1 MNGQIG
7 CVFKIFFYYAIL
19 SFMNSTIA
27 IDIGASRMRAGSYT
41 TKSREPIQYNQIPT
55 RSEGMPIEDRLVN
68 LIESVWPEDYEV
80 KSIAAAC
87 PGPLD
92 PINGIIVEPPN
103 IPEWRYF
110 PIQEFLQSTF
120 NIPTAINNDA
130 NLAAYGEW
138 TFGAGKGHS
147 NLIYLTISTGIGGGI
162 IIDNKLLSGVAGYA
176 GEVGHMTI
184 NPQGPVCSCGKVGH
198 LEAIAS
204 GPSIVRWIKSRLED
218 ESLQEHFP
226 EGDLTAKHISEA
238 AESGNE
244 LAIAAYERA
253 GKYIGLAIANL
264 LHIFNTSLVI
274 IGGGVSRAG
283 DLLFEPI
290 RKSVHESVISDA
302 YLDNLQIL
310 PAALGDDS
318 GLLGALV
325 LSREI
330 ASD

>member
-1 MNGQIG
+1 
-7 CVFKIFFYYAIL
+7 
-19 SFMNSTIA
+19 MNSTIA

-41 TKSREPIQYNQIPT
+41 TESSEPIHYNQIPT

-110 PIQEFLQSTF
+110 PIQEFLQSIF
-120 NIPTAINNDA
+120 NIPIAINNDA
-130 NLAAYGEW
+130 NLAAVGEW

-162 IIDNKLLSGVAGYA
+162 IIDNKLLSGIAGYA

-184 NPQGPVCSCGKVGH
+184 NPQGPVCSCGKDGH
-198 LEAIAS
+198 LEAFAS

-218 ESLQEHFP
+218 ESLREHFP

-253 GKYIGLAIANL
+253 GKYIGLAIADL

-274 IGGGVSRAG
+274 IGGGVSMAG

-290 RKSVHESVISDA
+290 RKSVHNSVISDA

-330 ASD
+330 VSD

>member
-1 MNGQIG
+1 
-7 CVFKIFFYYAIL
+7 
-19 SFMNSTIA
+19 MNSTIA

-41 TKSREPIQYNQIPT
+41 TKSSEPIHYNQIPT
-55 RSEGMPIEDRLVN
+55 RSEGMPIEDRLIN

-138 TFGAGKGHS
+138 IFGAGKGHS

-184 NPQGPVCSCGKVGH
+184 NSQGPVCSCGKNGH

-218 ESLQEHFP
+218 ESLREHFP
-226 EGDLTAKHISEA
+226 EGDLTARHISEA

-253 GKYIGLAIANL
+253 GKYIGLAIADL

-290 RKSVHESVISDA
+290 RKSVHESVISDV

-330 ASD
+330 ASE

>member
-1 MNGQIG
+1 
-7 CVFKIFFYYAIL
+7 
-19 SFMNSTIA
+19 MNSTIA

-41 TKSREPIQYNQIPT
+41 TESSEPIQYNQIPT

-110 PIQEFLQSTF
+110 PIQEFLQSIF
-120 NIPTAINNDA
+120 NIPIAINNDA
-130 NLAAYGEW
+130 NLAAVGEW

-184 NPQGPVCSCGKVGH
+184 NSQGPVCSCGKDGH

-218 ESLQEHFP
+218 ESLREHFP

-253 GKYIGLAIANL
+253 GKYIGLAIADL

-274 IGGGVSRAG
+274 IGGGVSMAG

-290 RKSVHESVISDA
+290 RKSVRDSVISDA

>member
-1 MNGQIG
+1 
-7 CVFKIFFYYAIL
+7 
-19 SFMNSTIA
+19 MNSTIA

-41 TKSREPIQYNQIPT
+41 IKSIEPIQYNQIPT

-120 NIPTAINNDA
+120 DIPTAINNDA

-198 LEAIAS
+198 LEAFAS

-218 ESLQEHFP
+218 ESLLEHYP
-226 EGDLTAKHISEA
+226 VGDLTAKQISEA

-253 GKYIGLAIANL
+253 GKYIGLAIADL

-290 RKSVHESVISDA
+290 RKSVHASVISDA
-302 YLDNLQIL
+302 YLDNLHIL

-318 GLLGALV
+318 GILGALV

>member
-1 MNGQIG
+1 MD
-7 CVFKIFFYYAIL
+7 
-19 SFMNSTIA
+19 STVA
-27 IDIGASRMRAGSYT
+27 IDIGATRMRAGSYT
-41 TKSREPIQYNQIPT
+41 KKSIEPIQYNQIPT

-92 PINGIIVEPPN
+92 PINGIVVEPPN

-120 NIPTAINNDA
+120 DIPTAINNDA

-176 GEVGHMTI
+176 GELGHMTI

-204 GPSIVRWIKSRLED
+204 GPSIVRWIKTRLED

-226 EGDLTAKHISEA
+226 EGDLTAKQISEA

-253 GKYIGLAIANL
+253 GKYIGLAIADL

-290 RKSVHESVISDA
+290 RHSVHESVISDV

-318 GLLGALV
+318 GILGALV

-330 ASD
+330 A

>member
-1 MNGQIG
+1 
-7 CVFKIFFYYAIL
+7 
-19 SFMNSTIA
+19 MNSTVA

-41 TKSREPIQYNQIPT
+41 IKSIEPIQYNQIPT
-55 RSEGMPIEDRLVN
+55 RSEGMPIEDRLIN

-120 NIPTAINNDA
+120 DIPTAINNDA

-218 ESLQEHFP
+218 ESLLEHFP
-226 EGDLTAKHISEA
+226 VGDLTAKQISEA

-253 GKYIGLAIANL
+253 GKYIGLAIADL

-290 RKSVHESVISDA
+290 RKSVHASVISDA
-302 YLDNLQIL
+302 YLDNLHIL

-318 GLLGALV
+318 GILGALV

>member
-1 MNGQIG
+1 
-7 CVFKIFFYYAIL
+7 
-19 SFMNSTIA
+19 MNSTIA

-41 TKSREPIQYNQIPT
+41 IKSIEPIQYNQIPT

-120 NIPTAINNDA
+120 DIPTAINNDA

-218 ESLQEHFP
+218 ESLLEHFP
-226 EGDLTAKHISEA
+226 VGDLTAKQISEA

-253 GKYIGLAIANL
+253 GKYIGLAIADL

-318 GLLGALV
+318 GILGALV